1 MKKKK
6 AGKAVKKPVK
16 KAKKKVVAKKRPSCG
31 EPRGKKKVA
40 LAKKQPVKIATSIPS
55 GASLE
60 EVGVVTH
67 YFPKVDA
74 AVVKLTKG
82 ILSIGDSIVIKG
94 HTSDFKEK
102 VGSIQLD
109 HAPIQN
115 AEQGMEIGL
124 KVKAK
129 VREHD
134 VVYKIIV

>member
-6 AGKAVKKPVK
+6 TKKAVKRPVK
-16 KAKKKVVAKKRPSCG
+16 KAKKKAVAKKPAAKA
-31 EPRGKKKVA
+31 KKKP
-40 LAKKQPVKIATSIPS
+40 AKKASSIPS

-60 EVGVVTH
+60 EAGVITH
-67 YFPKVDA
+67 FFPKVDA

-82 ILSIGDSIVIKG
+82 AISVGDTIVIKG

-102 VGSIQLD
+102 VQSIQLD
-109 HAPIQN
+109 HVPIQD
-115 AEQGMEIGL
+115 AEKGMEIGL

-134 VVYKIIV
+134 VVYKVVS

>member
-6 AGKAVKKPVK
+6 IKKPVK
-16 KAKKKVVAKKRPSCG
+16 KLVKKVKKKVVL
-31 EPRGKKKVA
+31 KKKKATVK
-40 LAKKQPVKIATSIPS
+40 KKQGV
-55 GASLE
+55 SLE
-60 EVGVVTH
+60 EIGIITH

-82 ILSIGDSIVIKG
+82 DLSIGDKIIIKG

-124 KVKAK
+124 KVKSK

-134 VVYKIIV
+134 VVYKILT

>member
-6 AGKAVKKPVK
+6 TKKAVKRPVK
-16 KAKKKVVAKKRPSCG
+16 KAKKKAVAKKPAAKA
-31 EPRGKKKVA
+31 KKKS
-40 LAKKQPVKIATSIPS
+40 AKKASSIPS

-60 EVGVVTH
+60 EAGVITH
-67 YFPKVDA
+67 FFPKVDA

-82 ILSIGDSIVIKG
+82 AISVGDTIVIKG

-102 VGSIQLD
+102 VQSIQLD
-109 HAPIQN
+109 HVPIQD
-115 AEQGMEIGL
+115 AEKGMEIGL

-134 VVYKIIV
+134 VVYKVVR